1 MNALSDKIIENSIFR
16 FLVWLEKYGEISCD
30 HQTFFAFPL
39 GKKAKALYYKK
50 PLLGTA
56 AVAPFIFCEAFLPN
70 ARRLFRKRDRFPIA
84 DAHYAMGFAFLFR
97 ATGLRDY
104 IEKSK
109 HFLDVLDRTRSPGF
123 ARYCWGYPFDW
134 VTRNGTIPAGT
145 PLITTTPYVFE
156 AFLQVHRIDGNP
168 KWLQILR
175 SIADHAA
182 EDIKDF
188 EAGPEASTCSYTP
201 YDTGG
206 VINASAYRSSMLTS
220 ASLLFQEDRYMS
232 IAKKNLR
239 FVLQHQ
245 KADGSWPYAVD
256 GVRDFVDHFHTCFVL
271 KALAK
276 IERDTGSPEC
286 RIAIEKGIDYY
297 VKNLIDSNGLP
308 KPFSKAPRLT
318 MYRHELY
325 DYAECMNLCTLLK
338 GKFASLERIVSV
350 VAGDV
355 LDRWQKPDGS
365 FRSRKLLFGWDNV
378 PMHRWAQSQMFRSL
392 CFLLNRLK
400 QDSTPE
406 QGQS

>member
-1 MNALSDKIIENSIFR
+1 MNSHLFSEIGKTVER
-16 FLVWLEKYGEISCD
+16 FIDWLEEYGETSFD
-30 HQTFFAFPL
+30 HQTFFASPI
-39 GKKAKALYYKK
+39 GGGAKALYYQNAF
-50 PLLGTA
+50 LGVL
-56 AVAPFIFCEAFLPN
+56 AVSPFIFCEAFLPS
-70 ARRLFRKRDRFPIA
+70 ARRLFWKRQRFPIA
-84 DAHYAMGFAFLFR
+84 DAHYAMGFAYL
-97 ATGLRDY
+97 AQVTGR
-104 IEKSK
+104 EKHLEK
-109 HFLDVLDRTRSPGF
+109 AHHFLKVLEETRCMGF
-123 ARYCWGYPFDW
+123 ERYCWGYPFDW

-156 AFLQVHRIDGNP
+156 AFLQVFRIDGNP
-168 KWLQILR
+168 KLLQILR

-201 YDTGG
+201 YETGG
-206 VINASAYRSSMLTS
+206 VINASAYRSYMLTS
-220 ASLLFQEDRYMS
+220 ASQLFKDDRYMTL
-232 IAKKNLR
+232 AKKNLR
-239 FVLQHQ
+239 FVLQNQ
-245 KADGSWPYAVD
+245 QADGSWPYAVD
-256 GVRDFVDHFHTCFVL
+256 GVRDFVDHFHSCFVL

-276 IERDTGSPEC
+276 IERYTGNPEC
-286 RIAIEKGIDYY
+286 RIAIEKGIEYY
-297 VKNLIDSNGLP
+297 VRNLIDSYGLP

-325 DYAECMNLCTLLK
+325 DYAECLNLCILLK
-338 GKFASLERIVSV
+338 GKFATLDRIVSV

-365 FRSRKLLFGWDNV
+365 FRSRKLLIGWDNV

-406 QGQS
+406 